1 MASRKKLLGIDI
13 GNYSVKIAVNQGNGP
28 EELIQARIPDGLMKE
43 GRITSGDAM
52 GDFLKEVLREHGVRI
67 RSVFLGVPNS
77 LCFVRRVHLP
87 LMTVGQL
94 RVNLPYEFH
103 DYISQDMDRYIYDYA
118 VIGKTE
124 NSMDLIAVAAEKRL
138 AEESTLM
145 MRRAGLKLVGLA
157 PDMAGFS
164 RVLSV
169 FEQVNGMEPHQAD
182 YAVLD
187 LGDRSIKIHFF
198 SRGVYDVT
206 RNIEPGLRRLVDAA
220 AEQMGL
226 DRHIA
231 RIRMESGA
239 PEVLHSEAT
248 QSQYT
253 DIAVEI
259 MRVLNFYSFSNR
271 DNNLTRLY
279 YCGGGALNR
288 PLVEEI
294 RNTVELE
301 LVPFA
306 SLLTGDPEIQ
316 ESIQIAPQSY
326 GFTMDPEGGAR

>member
-28 EELIQARIPDGLMKE
+28 EELIQAPVPDGLMKE

-52 GDFLKEVLREHGVRI
+52 GDFLKEVLRGNGIRI
-67 RSVFLGVPNS
+67 RSACLGVPNS
-77 LCFVRRVHLP
+77 RCFVRRVNLP
-87 LMTVGQL
+87 LMTIGQL

-103 DYISQDMDRYIYDYA
+103 DYIPQDMDRYIYDYA
-118 VIGKTE
+118 VIGRTE
-124 NSMDLIAVAAEKRL
+124 TNLDLIAVAAEKSL
-138 AEESTLM
+138 AEESTRM
-145 MRRAGLKLVGLA
+145 MRRAGLKLVSLA
-157 PDMAGFS
+157 PEMAGFA
-164 RVLSV
+164 RILRV
-169 FEQVNGMEPHQAD
+169 FEQVNGMEPYQAD

-206 RNIEPGLRRLVDAA
+206 RNIEPGIRRLVDTVS
-220 AEQMGL
+220 EQEGL

-239 PEVLHSEAT
+239 PEVIRSEAMHA
-248 QSQYT
+248 QYT

-259 MRVLNFYSFSNR
+259 MRVMNFYSFSNR
-271 DNNLTRLY
+271 DNNLSRLY

-306 SLLTGDPEIQ
+306 SLLTGDPEMQ
-316 ESIQIAPQSY
+316 ESIQTAPQSY
-326 GFTMDPEGGAR
+326 GFTMNPEGGAR